1 MDASCYHSSTYKND
15 GHKEKASCVNVLNNS
30 TVLYYVDLRRK
41 PPKKRKGYI
50 GSEIW
55 LDRRL
60 KITRETWSADEAAAI
75 L

>member
-1 MDASCYHSSTYKND
+1 MDASFVIIPQLISD

-50 GSEIW
+50 GSEM
-55 LDRRL
+55 
-60 KITRETWSADEAAAI
+60 
-75 L
+75 